1 MSIKLVKPSF
11 WALAILCAIALTLP
25 FLVDMPAFADTLF
38 PQTTSTPTLGSKIS
52 LEKEPTSA
60 PTSSSTQ
67 SVISPITITTP
78 TKHPVIYKVPKN
90 PATQQELTPKEIAQ
104 KFSAVIFHRGFAPKA
119 LEYRRLGLQGPLMQ
133 YIIME
138 QLVGPPYRVFSSR
151 IGRTQVCTEKEREW
165 DGARSNNV
173 TMDKGA
179 FCEIQDSIATGTT
192 FDHDLN
198 PDTPPIQATED
209 WFLHVRP
216 FQSFENYR
224 IVRDGGGG
232 KAYYPNPG
240 NKDWQEYFIARLL
253 REMKGTPN
261 HPKSGMDGIYLDNL
275 ELSWN
280 KVRRD
285 MCKPTPTENCKSQLE
300 KYQSSQEYGDAVFE
314 FIKRI
319 HKALNAFDNNFPLW
333 ANMIE
338 GSPWNSNSEWDRF
351 EPYLEG
357 GFLEAFVLNWG
368 DEDPKKR
375 YFNPTTIENQLKQA
389 QKWLDKGNSYI
400 AGAPGHSTNR
410 DEQARFA
417 LATYLLIADGNK
429 AYFSYSDRRNLYDY
443 WWDYPEYYYN
453 FGNPIEPYQQVSEN
467 PKVLRRSFERGSVE
481 VDLTNKV
488 PRFNYTAGKANPS

>member
-1 MSIKLVKPSF
+1 MAIKLGKPNF
-11 WALAILCAIALTLP
+11 FGVAILCAIALTLS
-25 FLVDMPAFADTLF
+25 FFVDMPALADTLL
-38 PQTTSTPTLGSKIS
+38 PQVTSTPTLGSKIT

-60 PTSSSTQ
+60 PTSSSTP
-67 SVISPITITTP
+67 SVISQITITTP

-90 PATQQELTPKEIAQ
+90 PATQQELTPQEIAQ
-104 KFSAVIFHRGFAPKA
+104 KLSAVIFHRGFAAKA

-151 IGRTQVCTEKEREW
+151 LGRTEECTEQEREW
-165 DGARSNNV
+165 GGARSNNV

-209 WFLHVRP
+209 WFLHVIP
-216 FQSFENYR
+216 FRSLESYR
-224 IVRDGGGG
+224 IVRNGGGG

-253 REMKGTPN
+253 REMTGTPN

-280 KVRRD
+280 KVLRD
-285 MCKPTPTENCKSQLE
+285 MCKPTLPENCQSQLE
-300 KYQSSQEYGDAVFE
+300 EYQSSETYGDAVFE

-319 HKALNAFDNNFPLW
+319 HNALHTNDNNFPLW

-338 GSPWNSNSEWDRF
+338 GGPWNSNSEWDRF

-357 GFLEAFVLNWG
+357 GFLEAFALNWG
-368 DEDPKKR
+368 NG
-375 YFNPTTIENQLKQA
+375 YFSPNTIENQLKQA
-389 QKWLDKGNSYI
+389 QRWLEKGNYYI
-400 AGAPGHSTNR
+400 AGAPGNSTNR
-410 DEQARFA
+410 DEQAGFA
-417 LATYLLIADGNK
+417 LATDLLIADGNK
-429 AYFSYSDRRNLYDY
+429 AYFSYSDRSNLYDY
-443 WWDYPEYYYN
+443 WWEYPEYYYN
-453 FGNPIEPYQQVSEN
+453 FGNPIESYQQVSDN
-467 PKVLRRSFERGSVE
+467 PKVLRRSFECGSVE

-488 PRFNYTAGKANPS
+488 PTFNYTPCNANPS